1 MTALMVS
8 AYTAFLAAGLLAAVA
23 LVFHFRDRRVDW
35 LQHVRRLRE
44 RPWTG
49 RDAVLL
55 AAVLAG
61 LLGLT
66 LSSRAL
72 LERFFHPADAG
83 RTATAGMVVQSVVFD
98 WAGLAAIAVLLAR
111 RRLPWRSAF
120 GLEPRGLTRQLGL
133 GLLFYLAT
141 MPFFWFYSTL
151 YQLGLKWL
159 GMDPTMQEVAAAIT
173 AVESLGVRIYLITL
187 AVVIAPVFEELL
199 FRGILLPA
207 AARRLG
213 VGRAILLT
221 SLTFAAIHCHLPS
234 FLPLFLIAV
243 AFALA
248 YLYTE
253 SILVPVVMHSLF
265 NAVNLALLTVLHDTL

>member
-1 MTALMVS
+1 MTALIVS
-8 AYTAFLAAGLLAAVA
+8 VYTAFLAAGLLAAVA

-35 LQHVRRLRE
+35 RQHVRRLRE

-49 RDAVLL
+49 RDALLL

-66 LSSRAL
+66 LTSRAL
-72 LERFFHPADAG
+72 FERFFHPAAAG
-83 RTATAGMVVQSVVFD
+83 RAATAGMVLQSIVFD
-98 WAGLAAIAVLLAR
+98 WAGLTAIVVLLAR

-120 GLEPRGLTRQLGL
+120 GLESRGLTRQLGL

-213 VGRAILLT
+213 VGRAVLLT
-221 SLTFAAIHCHLPS
+221 SLLFAGIHCHLPS

-253 SILVPVVMHSLF
+253 SIVVPVVMHSLF
-265 NAVNLALLTVLHDTL
+265 NAVNLALLTVLRDTL